1 MNKHIR
7 SMIMIALIA
16 IVFAI
21 PGAVHAS
28 TGIDG
33 NEVRTLSTHYDTVI
47 KSGPYTGLRRAVDT
61 SVKWPSPENNEQ
73 TPASVEISSLAGVYE

>member
-61 SVKWPSPENNEQ
+61 SVKWPSPENSE
-73 TPASVEISSLAGVYE
+73 